1 MLAAALVISH
11 REMRVAAAAG
21 RARQL
26 IDEIPEFRRYCGQWW
41 VISPEGWLRITD
53 THLAGCLDT
62 VKMRLDVAKEM
73 VSCERAEQRPSSCK
87 GEDDS
92 NGNND

>member
-11 REMRVAAAAG
+11 REMQVAATAG

-26 IDEIPEFRRYCGQWW
+26 TDEIPEFRRYCGQWW
-41 VISPEGWLRITD
+41 VASPEGWLRITD

-62 VKMRLDVAKEM
+62 IKTRLDIADEAVA
-73 VSCERAEQRPSSCK
+73 CERAQRAAFRLRGGPL
-87 GEDDS
+87 G
-92 NGNND
+92 